1 MPAPGL
7 SYFFEGA
14 AQLCGKPQAAANWI
28 ANDLLREL
36 AAAQADLADSKI
48 RPEHIAA
55 LVQLVETG
63 VISNTAAKEVFH
75 DMFQSGDFPE
85 AVVERKGLKQS
96 TDTGALEEWVRAAIA
111 ANPKAVVEFKTGNER
126 ALNAIKGAVMKA
138 SAGKAN
144 PKLVDEIVRRQL
156 G

>member
-1 MPAPGL
+1 
-7 SYFFEGA
+7 
-14 AQLCGKPQAAANWI
+14 
-28 ANDLLREL
+28 
-36 AAAQADLADSKI
+36 
-48 RPEHIAA
+48 
-55 LVQLVETG
+55 
-63 VISNTAAKEVFH
+63 
-75 DMFQSGDFPE
+75 
-85 AVVERKGLKQS
+85 
-96 TDTGALEEWVRAAIA
+96 AAIA